1 MIRMEKDGDDKGGD
15 GWTDKAM
22 EDEVV
27 ERNKNLNRGFRTLRV
42 WREAIELYVFVKE
55 ALGGI
60 KGLAFKI
67 RDQILDSAFSIHS
80 NTAEGYCRR
89 SIKEYIQ
96 FVNVALGSAGENYSQ
111 MYALLKSGE
120 ISQSTFDEF
129 DKRHYSVENKL
140 INLAKSL
147 SKKLKTGQDWNSDYK
162 T

>member
-1 MIRMEKDGDDKGGD
+1 MKSVKN
-15 GWTDKAM
+15 
-22 EDEVV
+22 DEVIA
-27 ERNKNLNRGFRTLRV
+27 RNRNLNRGFRKLEV

-60 KGLAFKI
+60 KGLSFKI

-89 SIKEYIQ
+89 SIKEYIK
-96 FVNVALGSAGENYSQ
+96 FVNIALGSAGENYSQ
-111 MYALLKSGE
+111 MYALLRSGE

-129 DKRHYSVENKL
+129 DERHYGVENKL

-147 SKKLKTGQDWNSDYK
+147 SRKVKNGQDWNSDYK
-162 T
+162 TE